1 MCIFSCIGFALL
13 SDDLSISG
21 SASLEAAEPEGIYIS
36 NVELHSTN
44 GMSPASED
52 IMLPTSLR
60 TNWNVYAK
68 NATVTYAVTVHNKTD
83 MTYWYLGTEFLTE
96 TANNSLINKTG
107 GIIISTKDTD
117 AANSD
122 GFNTSDWIPPQ
133 TERTF
138 YATYTFGAN
147 AQGVLTTLVNFSFGF
162 NMVSVSD
169 GFLKVLNDKVTDYG
183 YEYLANAF
191 ESQYKE
197 NNSTVI
203 GNLGNDKT
211 IFDNLFGS
219 NITVNVDG
227 QDLPVTILVDRKNV
241 DGKTG
246 SGDTYD
252 SNSSLTGC
260 EYTVYITTDNLNPPD
275 GNTVTVY
282 AVSYTCDANG
292 NWYMIGELY
301 EGTCPVVKDYD
312 TSTEKLEG
320 SFDVSKWTAT
330 QKEYTV
336 INGVTYKVGYL
347 YQGTEYD
354 KYTTIEQ
361 LMSKFDQELYN
372 KVNNNSQTLLKA
384 VCTTLYSYKHNNG
397 KYDEYE
403 NAANVSNPGY
413 ADLKKAFDRLKPYC
427 YIGNGAQEVKL
438 QNANSLSRAELIQ
451 MLEAIQ
457 FTYDYYL
464 EVNPK

>member
-1 MCIFSCIGFALL
+1 MKAWKKATICIALSLMCIFSCIGFALL
-13 SDDLSISG
+13 SDELSISG
-21 SASLEAAEPEGIYIS
+21 SASLEASEPEGIYIS
-36 NVELHSTN
+36 KVEISSMN
-44 GMSPASED
+44 GLSPASAD

-60 TNWNVYAK
+60 TNWNVYNK
-68 NATVTYAVTVHNKTD
+68 NATITYAITVHNKTD

-96 TANNSLINKTG
+96 TVNNNLIDKTG
-107 GIIISTKDTD
+107 GIIITTKDNT
-117 AANSD
+117 ASNSD
-122 GFNTSDWIPPQ
+122 GFNTSDWVPPQ

-138 YATYTFGAN
+138 YATYTFGSN
-147 AQGVLTTLVNFSFGF
+147 AQGVLSTLVNFNFGF

-260 EYTVYITTDNLNPPD
+260 EYTV
-275 GNTVTVY
+275 
-282 AVSYTCDANG
+282 
-292 NWYMIGELY
+292 
-301 EGTCPVVKDYD
+301 
-312 TSTEKLEG
+312 
-320 SFDVSKWTAT
+320 
-330 QKEYTV
+330 
-336 INGVTYKVGYL
+336 
-347 YQGTEYD
+347 
-354 KYTTIEQ
+354 
-361 LMSKFDQELYN
+361 
-372 KVNNNSQTLLKA
+372 
-384 VCTTLYSYKHNNG
+384 
-397 KYDEYE
+397 
-403 NAANVSNPGY
+403 
-413 ADLKKAFDRLKPYC
+413 
-427 YIGNGAQEVKL
+427 
-438 QNANSLSRAELIQ
+438 
-451 MLEAIQ
+451 
-457 FTYDYYL
+457 
-464 EVNPK
+464 